1 MVLKDIR
8 KQAREALTG
17 KWGKGALIILTY
29 FAISLVL
36 SLLNSLLKDIAFLK
50 FIIEIATI
58 VINIPIA
65 FGLIN
70 SFFRLKNGEEVKFY
84 DFLTFGFKNF
94 GRSWKIAGNI
104 LLKMWLPILLYIVAI
119 IIITIGAAIGISAGV
134 IAKSTAVLIITYITC
149 AILFIAAFAFMIIKS
164 LNYTVSYIVACDNV
178 ELSAKE
184 AVEESEKLMK
194 GYRGKYV
201 LLQLSFIG
209 WIILSLLTIYIGL
222 LWLIPYMQIASICFY
237 EYIKENKKEEIAE

>member
-8 KQAREALTG
+8 KQAREALAG
-17 KWGKGALIILTY
+17 KWGKGVLIALIY
-29 FAISLVL
+29 FAISFVL
-36 SLLNSLLKDIAFLK
+36 SLFSSLSKNIEFLK

-58 VINIPIA
+58 VINIPLI
-65 FGLIN
+65 FGLVS
-70 SFFRLKNGEEVKFY
+70 SFFKLKKGEEVKFY
-84 DFLTFGFKNF
+84 DFLILGFKNF
-94 GRSWKIAGNI
+94 GRSWKVAGNI

-119 IIITIGAAIGISAGV
+119 VIITIGATIGITAGLV
-134 IAKSTAVLIITYITC
+134 AKSTAVLVITYVVC
-149 AILFIAAFAFMIIKS
+149 AIIFIAAFAFMFIKS
-164 LNYTVSYIVACDNV
+164 LNYTVAYIVACDNV

-209 WIILSLLTIYIGL
+209 WAILSILTIYIGL
-222 LWLIPYMQIASICFY
+222 LWLIPYMQMASICFY
-237 EYIKENKKEEIAE
+237 EYIKKSKKEEIAE

>member
-1 MVLKDIR
+1 MILKDIR

-17 KWGKGALIILTY
+17 KWGKSALIILTY

-36 SLLNSLLKDIAFLK
+36 SLLNSLSKDIEFLK
-50 FIIEIATI
+50 FIIKIATI
-58 VINIPIA
+58 IINIPIA

-84 DFLTFGFKNF
+84 DFLIFGFKNF
-94 GRSWKIAGNI
+94 GRGWKIAGNI

-222 LWLIPYMQIASICFY
+222 LWLIPYMQIASIFFY
-237 EYIKENKKEEIAE
+237 EYIKENKKVEIAE

>member
-1 MVLKDIR
+1 MILKDIR

-17 KWGKGALIILTY
+17 KWGKSALIILTY

-36 SLLNSLLKDIAFLK
+36 SLLNSLSKDIEFLK
-50 FIIEIATI
+50 FIIKIATI
-58 VINIPIA
+58 IINIPIA

-84 DFLTFGFKNF
+84 DFLIFGFKNF
-94 GRSWKIAGNI
+94 GRGWKIAGNI

-222 LWLIPYMQIASICFY
+222 LWLIPYMQIASIFFY
-237 EYIKENKKEEIAE
+237 EYIKDNKKEEIAE